1 MCQFSDMSFPNSQRD
16 PDIFESSSSSSDS
29 DEESFISIDGA
40 QEVKDAQARADA
52 RVARLLAEEE
62 KQRVCTHF
70 ISYMEK
76 KKKTKKKFFFSIARH
91 I

>member
-52 RVARLLAEEE
+52 RVARLLVEKE
-62 KQRVCTHF
+62 KQRVC
-70 ISYMEK
+70 MEK
-76 KKKTKKKFFFSIARH
+76 KKILLFFIFQLPGTFD
-91 I
+91 